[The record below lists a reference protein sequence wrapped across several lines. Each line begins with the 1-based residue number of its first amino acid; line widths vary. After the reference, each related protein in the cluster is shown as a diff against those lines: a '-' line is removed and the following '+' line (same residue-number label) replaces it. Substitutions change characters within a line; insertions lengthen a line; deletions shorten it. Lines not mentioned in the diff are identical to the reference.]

1 MWKAKSHAIPS
12 LFIVANSISWFL
24 LTLFLIIDILYSSNQ
39 LPFDQVLTISA
50 CYFGGL
56 ILSSIIGG
64 TLLAKTFL
72 KKNALLV
79 WNFAGVFSC
88 LLFYFFYS
96 PTNLV
101 TTSALSLL
109 LSCSIGLGIPTCLSL
124 FASQSNTEKRGR
136 LGAVVFFTIQILA
149 ALILLPLGGETI
161 AFQFLILAVWRLIG
175 VGGFLFYKPQERKPE
190 EQKTSLLSIIRER
203 RFILLFLPWFLFAL
217 INYIENPVLEIG
229 MGKIGPD
236 LYNNYVVITNV
247 ISSIA
252 AIPAGIL
259 CDLKGRKITGI
270 AGFVFLGLG
279 YAFLSVFSG
288 TGILAYIFFMVFDGV
303 AWGILYVNFIF
314 VIWGDLSEGRSREK
328 YYVLGGLPFLLSGL
342 IQVLVQPFAQYINIG
357 LSFSF
362 ATFFLF
368 IAILP
373 LVFAPES
380 LSDKIMKARE
390 LNDYIQKAIG
400 AVNKRKPDEKKQ
412 TEEKEDQKSEQS
424 TGEEDENS
432 QETEQDKKAR
442 ELAEKYY

>member
-64 TLLAKTFL
+64 TLLAKTLL

-124 FASQSNTEKRGR
+124 FATQSNTEKRGR

-161 AFQFLILAVWRLIG
+161 AFQFLILALWRLIG

-288 TGILAYIFFMVFDGV
+288 TGILAYIFFMVFDGI

>member
-1 MWKAKSHAIPS
+1 MWKAKLQAVPS

-39 LPFDQVLTISA
+39 LPFDQVLAISA

-64 TLLAKTFL
+64 TLLAKILL

-79 WNFAGVFSC
+79 WNIAGVFSC

-124 FASQSNTEKRGR
+124 FATQSKTEKRGR

-149 ALILLPLGGETI
+149 ALILLPLGGEAI
-161 AFQFLILAVWRLIG
+161 PFQFLVLAVWRLLCI
-175 VGGFLFYKPQERKPE
+175 GGFLFYKPEEKRPE

-217 INYIENPVLEIG
+217 INYIENPVLELG
-229 MGKIGPD
+229 MSKIGPD

-288 TGILAYIFFMVFDGV
+288 AGILAYIFFMVFDGI

-362 ATFFLF
+362 ASFFLF

-380 LSDKIMKARE
+380 LSDKIMKERE
-390 LNDYIQKAIG
+390 LNSYIQKALN
-400 AVNKRKPDEKKQ
+400 AVNKTKPDEKKQ
-412 TEEKEDQKSEQS
+412 TEEKEDKNSEQS
-424 TGEEDENS
+424 KGEEDENS
-432 QETEQDKKAR
+432 QETEQDRKAR